1 MVHGGKVTEPLRW
14 PENAENAR
22 MDSLTNARRIREIIR
37 NITKISREIEVVK
50 SLFDAMEYTYM
61 IENQL
66 ISVGPKAE
74 KEQRS
79 MGY

>member
-1 MVHGGKVTEPLRW
+1 MTAPLRW
-14 PENAENAR
+14 PENAENVR
-22 MDSLTNARRIREIIR
+22 MDSLTNIRRIREIMR
-37 NITKISREIEVVK
+37 NVSKASREIEVIK
-50 SLFDAMEYTYM
+50 ALLDAIEYTYA

-66 ISVGPKAE
+66 NSVGPKAE